1 MNKIFGSLIAMLML
15 LVTDSVFSQTLF
27 TIQGRASA
35 QDTRLDYDRAALRL
49 SLEKTVQK
57 YGPFKMV
64 EAEFMNTARGIK
76 VAKAGRKK
84 NFFTKQSVSK
94 KLLKE
99 LGHVSFPVDM
109 GIVGYR
115 VFFVSP
121 AAKSKLKNTRSL
133 EELKKFTI
141 GQGTGWL
148 DVDILEQNGF
158 KVIKA
163 GSYEGLFQ
171 MVAKN
176 RFDLYS
182 RGTNELLGE
191 WKTHKQIKGFA
202 YDDSVALYY
211 PLPRFFFTHKSNKA
225 AIKRVTEGLI
235 TAYNDGSLQKV
246 WAKHYTD
253 SIEFVNLKKRKIFS
267 ISNPFL
273 EGLDTAYEKY
283 IYKP

>member
-1 MNKIFGSLIAMLML
+1 MNKIVGLFVTVLIVLGTTYA
-15 LVTDSVFSQTLF
+15 FSQTLF
-27 TIQGRASA
+27 TAQGRASA

-49 SLEKTVQK
+49 SLEKTVKK
-57 YGPFKMV
+57 YGPFKLV

-76 VAKAGRKK
+76 VAKAGRTK

-94 KLLKE
+94 TLLNE
-99 LGHVSFPVDM
+99 LGHVPFPIDL

-121 AAKSKLKNTRSL
+121 NAKSKLKTTQNL
-133 EELKKFTI
+133 GQLKKFSI
-141 GQGTGWL
+141 GQGVGWL
-148 DVDILEQNGF
+148 DVDILEHNGF

-163 GSYEGLFQ
+163 GSYEGLFK

-191 WKTHKQIKGFA
+191 WKTHKNIQGFA
-202 YDDSVALYY
+202 YDESVALYY
-211 PLPRFFFTHKSNKA
+211 PLPRFFFTNKANKA

-235 TAYNDGSLQKV
+235 IAYNDGSLKKE
-246 WAKHYTD
+246 WEKHYRD
-253 SIEFVNLKKRKIFS
+253 SIDFVNLKKRKIFR
-267 ISNPFL
+267 INNPFL
-273 EGLDTAYEKY
+273 EGVDSSYEKY